1 MNLKTKCSRYQF
13 LFLFSVTGIGIECP
27 ATKDVS
33 ADNGVL
39 TITDPRTALS
49 ISAQNP
55 ALISQIT
62 YQYMDVTTGQTTTQ
76 ILALPAPPTT
86 TTHTLINFAIG
97 TTVVTVEI
105 TDGIERALCTFRA
118 VRAGKITPS

>member
-1 MNLKTKCSRYQF
+1 MFQIVSNS
-13 LFLFSVTGIGIECP
+13 FSILITGIGIECP
-27 ATKDVS
+27 STKDVS

-39 TITDPRTALS
+39 TITGPRAALS
-49 ISAQNP
+49 ITAQNP
-55 ALISQIT
+55 ASISQVT

-86 TTHTLINFAIG
+86 TVHTLSNFGIG

-105 TDGIERALCTFRA
+105 TDRVERALCTFRA
-118 VRAGKITPS
+118 IRAGKITRSHLFS